1 MPLYNNLQNWNGL
14 AIEVHPTETWRQK
27 ISFWPYFVGQFVRLE
42 LVVKKPADASQDS
55 FQFHMVEKMPGVEKP
70 RIVAPRMDPE
80 RSTQQEAVFIVQ
92 DGSRITGKG
101 EVKYWVSNRGYN
113 VDSEPVFTA
122 EAISL
127 DSWVIPIILMVLGPL
142 VGFLS
147 GLVLG
152 LILGG

>member
-1 MPLYNNLQNWNGL
+1 
-14 AIEVHPTETWRQK
+14 
-27 ISFWPYFVGQFVRLE
+27 
-42 LVVKKPADASQDS
+42 VVKKPADEGMAN

-70 RIVAPRMDPE
+70 RIVAPKMDLE
-80 RSTQQEAVFIVQ
+80 RSTQEEAVFIVQ

-113 VDSEPVFTA
+113 VDIEPVFTA
-122 EAISL
+122 EVISL
-127 DSWVIPIILMVLGPL
+127 DTWVVPIMLMILGPL